1 MTRVRNLALA
11 AALTLAAGGTFA
23 AGARADNVQDRL
35 RNQEN
40 RIEEGVD
47 NGSLTRGEARKL
59 QHQDAKIARERR
71 SMARGGYTRHER
83 QELKRDLNRE
93 SDRIHDQRTDDQRR

>member
-1 MTRVRNLALA
+1 MLRTRSLVLA
-11 AALTLAAGGTFA
+11 AALTLAAGGSLATS
-23 AGARADNVQDRL
+23 ARADNVRDRL
-35 RNQEN
+35 DNQRD

-59 QHQDAKIARERR
+59 RHQDAKIARERR